1 MKAIQPD
8 LDQHTPMMQQYLTI
22 KAQHPDDLVFYR
34 MGDFYELFYDDAKRA
49 ADLLDIT
56 LTARGQSAG
65 TPIPMC
71 GVPYHAADNYLAR
84 LVALGRSVAICE
96 QVGDPATSKGPVE
109 RQVRRIVTPGTLTD
123 ENLLDTTSASTVLA
137 IYEQSGRFGIAELN
151 LTACEIKISE
161 PANAQAIHDW
171 IEQSKP
177 SEVVLAD
184 DGHFANLTIP
194 VTRLGNLEFDAI
206 SGAHRLQDH
215 FGFDIATATGLA
227 AGSPAF
233 GAGAAVLSYG
243 RTTQCQDLAFVRD
256 LRVIHPEQFIALDAN
271 SRRNLE
277 IDERVNG
284 GKEHT
289 LFALFN
295 TTQTPMGARLL
306 KQWLHAPLQDQVQV
320 RARQDW
326 IAATLENA
334 QFQVIRDLLD
344 GSGDLDRV
352 LTRIGLG
359 NASPRDL
366 ARLQQLLEKLPQ
378 LQSEI
383 SVLQTDSTTMRDT
396 LSDFAAITTLLR
408 TALVAEPPAL
418 IRDGGFIANG
428 YSQELDGL
436 KALTQNSADW
446 LAELEQ
452 NERNRTGIS
461 TLKVGYNRVH
471 GYFIETSKSVG
482 DAIPLEYVRR
492 QTLKHAER
500 YITPELKA
508 FEEKALSAQSRS
520 LQLEKSLYE
529 DILVNLQ
536 SELSRLRQMI
546 NTLAM
551 IDVLCTLAERAYALG
566 LIRPKLR
573 PEPGIHIEGGWHPVV
588 KVASSDPFICNDT
601 VFDSERRMLVVTG
614 PNMGGKSTF
623 MRQTAVIAL
632 LAYCGSYVPAAHAEL
647 GPIDQIFTRI
657 GAADDLA
664 GGRSTFMVEMTE
676 TAYILHNAT
685 DRSLILLDEIGR
697 GTSTFDGLALAWATA
712 ERLAQIEAMSL
723 FATHYFEMTSL
734 PDLMPKVANV
744 HLSATEHHGDIVF
757 LFRVEPGPANQS
769 YGIQVAKLA
778 GVPSD
783 VLQAARERLNTYEQ
797 QSFNPLQADLFATAT
812 GTAESALELS
822 QSKTPGLPIV
832 EELAQMDIDGLSP
845 RDALQLL
852 YDLSDRARKI

>member
-1 MKAIQPD
+1 
-8 LDQHTPMMQQYLTI
+8 MMQQYLGI
-22 KAQHPDDLVFYR
+22 KAQHPNELVFYR
-34 MGDFYELFYDDAKRA
+34 MGDFYELFFDDAKLA

-96 QVGDPATSKGPVE
+96 QVGDPATSKGPVD
-109 RQVRRIVTPGTLTD
+109 RQVQRIVTPGTLTD
-123 ENLLDTTSASTVLA
+123 ENLLDTTTVSTVLA
-137 IYEQSGRFGIAELN
+137 IYEQQGRFGTAELN
-151 LTACEIKISE
+151 LTACDIKVSE
-161 PANAQAIHDW
+161 HASEQAVYDW

-177 SEVVLAD
+177 SEIVLPE
-184 DGHFANLTIP
+184 DGDVLNLALP
-194 VTRLGNLEFDAI
+194 VTQLPNFEFDPI

-215 FGFDIATATGLA
+215 FGFEVLAPTGLP

-233 GAGAAVLSYG
+233 GAAAAVLAYG
-243 RTTQCQDLAFVRD
+243 KITQCQDLDFVRD
-256 LRVIHPEQFIALDAN
+256 LKVIRPEQFVALDAN

-306 KQWLHAPLQDQVQV
+306 KQWLHAPLQDQTKV

-326 IAATLENA
+326 IGAALVNSN
-334 QFQVIRDLLD
+334 FQAIREILD
-344 GSGDLDRV
+344 GTGDLDRV

-359 NASPRDL
+359 NATPRKL
-366 ARLQQLLEKLPQ
+366 ARLHKTLENSPR
-378 LQSEI
+378 LQSAI
-383 SVLQTDSTTMRDT
+383 GNLQTDVADMAET
-396 LSDFAAITTLLR
+396 LSDFDDAATLLR
-408 TALVAEPPAL
+408 TALVSEPPAL
-418 IRDGGFIANG
+418 IRDGGFIAAG
-428 YSQELDGL
+428 YSQELDEL

-446 LAELEQ
+446 LADLEQ
-452 NERNRTGIS
+452 TERDRTGIS

-471 GYFIETSKSVG
+471 GYFIETSKSAA

-492 QTLKHAER
+492 QTLKNAER
-500 YITPELKA
+500 YITPELKT

-529 DILVNLQ
+529 DILTTLQ
-536 SELSRLRQMI
+536 AELARLREMI
-546 NTLAM
+546 NTLAT
-551 IDVLCTLAERAYALG
+551 IDVLCTFAERAYTLG
-566 LIRPKLR
+566 LTPPKLR
-573 PEPGIHIEGGWHPVV
+573 AEPGIHIEAGWHPVV
-588 KVASSDPFICNDT
+588 KAASSDPFICNDT
-601 VFDSERRMLVVTG
+601 VFAAERRMLVVTG

-685 DRSLILLDEIGR
+685 DRSLVLLDEIGR

-712 ERLAQIEAMSL
+712 ERLAQIGAMSL

-734 PDLMPKVANV
+734 PDLLENVANV
-744 HLSATEHHGDIVF
+744 HLSATEHRGDIVF
-757 LFRVEPGPANQS
+757 LFRVEPGPASQS

-778 GVPSD
+778 GVPGE
-783 VLQAARERLNTYEQ
+783 VLQAARQRLQTYEQ
-797 QSFNPLQADLFATAT
+797 QSFSPLQADLFAAGTTPSRSPLSAT
-812 GTAESALELS
+812 IEENITH
-822 QSKTPGLPIV
+822 PII
-832 EELAQMDIDGLSP
+832 EELAQIDIDSLSP

-852 YDLSDRARKI
+852 YEIRDRAREI